1 MASLTEIFNPT
12 FFLFLGM
19 LLLAISLLTLYYESK
34 FRDYNHKLSSM
45 LSIVSSLAEEVN
57 SIKFGLNQVAFAG
70 GSLPFQKNVE
80 ETIVKKS
87 LIEVSDD
94 EEDDDDDEDQEDEEE
109 EDDEDEDDQD
119 DDDDEEDDQDDED
132 EDDDNKTIIQIG
144 GNDITILKIGQK
156 EDHVEIP
163 ELDID
168 DLQNDKDRDENDE
181 NDENDEDDLEELDDL
196 DSVSTESFVNEPLEI
211 LEAVIDNKN
220 QLPHPKDLEE
230 SSVLELGDSSLN
242 DIKKINIMD
251 LEEVKSIQ
259 ASESNDYKKMSV
271 QKLRSLVVERNLV
284 SESSKMKKPEL
295 LKLLGEE

>member
-45 LSIVSSLAEEVN
+45 LGIVSSLAEEVN
-57 SIKFGLNQVAFAG
+57 SIKFGLNQIAFAG

-94 EEDDDDDEDQEDEEE
+94 EEDDDDEDDDQDDEDDD
-109 EDDEDEDDQD
+109 EDDEDDDQD
-119 DDDDEEDDQDDED
+119 EDDEDDDDEEDD
-132 EDDDNKTIIQIG
+132 DNKTMIQIG
-144 GNDITILKIGQK
+144 GNDITILKIGQ
-156 EDHVEIP
+156 DGDDIT
-163 ELDID
+163 ELDINN
-168 DLQNDKDRDENDE
+168 LQNDNDNDDEDEDENYDNDNFEDLDE
-181 NDENDEDDLEELDDL
+181 L
-196 DSVSTESFVNEPLEI
+196 DSVSTESFVNEPLDLEI
-211 LEAVIDNKN
+211 NLDLETDNKN
-220 QLPHPKDLEE
+220 QLPETTGLEE
-230 SSVLELGDSSLN
+230 STVLELEESPLKGV
-242 DIKKINIMD
+242 KKINIMD
-251 LEEVKSIQ
+251 LEEVKNIQ

-271 QKLRSLVVERNLV
+271 QKLRTLVVERNLV

>member
-19 LLLAISLLTLYYESK
+19 LLLATSLLTLYYESK
-34 FRDYNHKLSSM
+34 FREQNHRLSSM
-45 LSIVSSLAEEVN
+45 LSIISSLAEEVN
-57 SIKFGLNQVAFAG
+57 GIKFGLNQVAFAG

-94 EEDDDDDEDQEDEEE
+94 EDEEDDDEQDDEEDDDDQDDE
-109 EDDEDEDDQD
+109 EDDE
-119 DDDDEEDDQDDED
+119 DDDDEEDDEDQDD
-132 EDDDNKTIIQIG
+132 DDDTKTIIQIG
-144 GNDITILKIGQK
+144 GNDITILKMGQK
-156 EDHVEIP
+156 EDDDIT
-163 ELDID
+163 ELDIN
-168 DLQNDKDRDENDE
+168 DLQNDKDNDVEDEND
-181 NDENDEDDLEELDDL
+181 DEAELEDLEDL
-196 DSVSTESFVNEPLEI
+196 EDLESVSTKSSVNEPLEI
-211 LEAVIDNKN
+211 NLEADNKN
-220 QLPHPKDLEE
+220 QSSELTELEE
-230 SSVLELGDSSLN
+230 SSVLELEESSLN

-259 ASESNDYKKMSV
+259 ASESNDYKKMSL
-271 QKLRSLVVERNLV
+271 QKLRTLVVERNLV